1 MGKKGV
7 YLPLFWKFSFAIII
21 IVMFFG
27 WLNYVKIKDHFVL
40 IIENELKRRLNF
52 ITRTIAQQ
60 VEIFLSNNNSSSI
73 LETIESFKRNDTMI
87 KFIIVETP
95 NKEVILNFSDK
106 ELKEII
112 EENYSCQDSCSFEK
126 DYPRVCRNFK
136 LGVIQES
143 IILKNGNRLY
153 VGLRNDTINASINE
167 TMNIFIV
174 LTLLFLVIGLIGAFI
189 FSYLITKPINLLEKF
204 TKTLDVRNLSGKNIE
219 DFDKIISSP
228 FFFEKAFVRDE
239 INKLIETYREMLA
252 GLASNQKEIQELQEQ
267 LIQLEKVSTIGVITA
282 GLAHDINNPI
292 TGLLN
297 SLSRLRKYLNENYQV
312 VKYLD
317 FIEETARKIQKV
329 IKDLL
334 SFSKKQE
341 IEFAQVNLKKVIEK
355 SILLVSYKINQ
366 SNIEIQTNFGSEDCV
381 LMGSQHHLEQVFIY
395 LLLNSIEALNEKYK
409 TQNGFKKII
418 HIDITNNND
427 FIYIQIFDNGIGIPD
442 DKINYIFQPFYTS
455 KGNEGTGLGLSIVKH
470 IINIHKGKIDIL
482 SEYGKWTKVVIIFKK
497 KLEDEQV

>member
-1 MGKKGV
+1 
-7 YLPLFWKFSFAIII
+7 
-21 IVMFFG
+21 
-27 WLNYVKIKDHFVL
+27 
-40 IIENELKRRLNF
+40 
-52 ITRTIAQQ
+52 
-60 VEIFLSNNNSSSI
+60 
-73 LETIESFKRNDTMI
+73 
-87 KFIIVETP
+87 
-95 NKEVILNFSDK
+95 
-106 ELKEII
+106 
-112 EENYSCQDSCSFEK
+112 
-126 DYPRVCRNFK
+126 
-136 LGVIQES
+136 
-143 IILKNGNRLY
+143 
-153 VGLRNDTINASINE
+153 
-167 TMNIFIV
+167 
-174 LTLLFLVIGLIGAFI
+174 
-189 FSYLITKPINLLEKF
+189 
-204 TKTLDVRNLSGKNIE
+204 
-219 DFDKIISSP
+219 
-228 FFFEKAFVRDE
+228 
-239 INKLIETYREMLA
+239 MLA

-381 LMGSQHHLEQVFIY
+381 LMGSQHHLEQVFIN